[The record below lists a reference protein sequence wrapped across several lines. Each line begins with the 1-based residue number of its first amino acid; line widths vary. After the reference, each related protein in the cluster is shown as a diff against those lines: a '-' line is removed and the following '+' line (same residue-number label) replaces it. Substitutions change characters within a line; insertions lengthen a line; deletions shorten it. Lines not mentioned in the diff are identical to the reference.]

1 MKSLSIYSKAM
12 SKSLNHFTFNIL
24 FIIIH
29 YKDLAGFNLLT
40 QSTKHDSLNHRQSKT
55 FFLPS

>member
-1 MKSLSIYSKAM
+1 MNNERLINLFKSNVKIL
-12 SKSLNHFTFNIL
+12 KSFYVL